1 MRFSEHDDDRWVR
14 VRASVIEDGENRIRE
29 LEAELA
35 KANQLLTH
43 AGILKAQEEF
53 NAERERC
60 KTAVL
65 ALNHSQADN
74 AHLRSCLK
82 RLEWEATPM
91 GVYCRACG
99 NNHGAG
105 HTSDCWLAAECKE
118 GK

>member
-1 MRFSEHDDDRWVR
+1 MRYTEHDDDHWVR
-14 VRASVIEDGENRIRE
+14 VRESVIDDGERRIKE
-29 LEAELA
+29 LED
-35 KANQLLTH
+35 
-43 AGILKAQEEF
+43 
-53 NAERERC
+53 
-60 KTAVL
+60 
-65 ALNHSQADN
+65 DN